1 MNEDKRQRALN
12 NGMFVMDLGYRKEQP
27 IALVERTFNDGTK
40 EYIIA
45 FNYEIKDNTIDWSY
59 GYYYSNDI
67 GKAKTDFKRALNGE
81 NLANTFTDKVE
92 EKEPKEDFEFEFY
105 TEEEIKELI
114 KSKAELFY
122 VDDGIDEAIIRFE
135 DIPDFIVDYNKKI
148 EMRDLKFFKVG
159 KDIYE
164 PDITTYG
171 EFLNSISPDLR
182 ERMIDRLVEL
192 QTDEAEP
199 KKYKI
204 INEDVF
210 SQVKDKLEQE
220 QAALR
225 KQKNKYKEAR

>member
-92 EKEPKEDFEFEFY
+92 EKEPKEDFE
-105 TEEEIKELI
+105 IGR
-114 KSKAELFY
+114 AH
-122 VDDGIDEAIIRFE
+122 V
-135 DIPDFIVDYNKKI
+135 
-148 EMRDLKFFKVG
+148 
-159 KDIYE
+159 
-164 PDITTYG
+164 
-171 EFLNSISPDLR
+171 
-182 ERMIDRLVEL
+182 
-192 QTDEAEP
+192 
-199 KKYKI
+199 
-204 INEDVF
+204 
-210 SQVKDKLEQE
+210 
-220 QAALR
+220 
-225 KQKNKYKEAR
+225 